1 MNRCGLLTTKP
12 TLKDKMNLFLLFAV
26 VLFPFLT
33 AHNLES
39 AEPALSVRQPASV
52 AHAYLRAVYARD
64 FAEAYRYV
72 SGEDQRARNLNQYL
86 RQRGPFN
93 GFALDVARMLAA
105 MVEVKTTQTQ
115 TVSNRVLLTVHYTA
129 PDPEK
134 LSALLRH
141 WNGYQ
146 LNSLSPTERKQ
157 IIEAIESKRRD
168 GSIEMI
174 AGEEKLTLMKE
185 GDEWRILLDWAAGV
199 TISIHTIVAEPAAAA
214 AVDVRFSP
222 KQVAAQP
229 GEVFEIILKVKNLSA
244 QPITTRI
251 GHLVEPKELADYFEI
266 VQCGFLLPVSLQPGV
281 EQEYSA
287 TYFLRG
293 SLPEGVRKLSLNYDF
308 RLDQA
313 K

>member
-1 MNRCGLLTTKP
+1 MRRCGLLTAEL

-33 AHNLES
+33 AHNLRS
-39 AEPALSVRQPASV
+39 AEPAVSIRQPASV

-64 FAEAYRYV
+64 FAEAYRFV
-72 SGEDQRARNLNQYL
+72 SAEDQRARNLNQYL
-86 RQRGPFN
+86 RQRGSFN
-93 GFALDVARMLAA
+93 GFALEVARMLAA

-115 TVSNRVLLTVHYTA
+115 IVSNRVLLTVHYMA

-185 GDEWRILLDWAAGV
+185 GDEWRIFLDWAAGV
-199 TISIHTIVAEPAAAA
+199 TIPIRTIVAEPAVAAA
-214 AVDVRFSP
+214 MDVRFTP
-222 KQVAAQP
+222 KQVATQP
-229 GEVFEIILKVKNLSA
+229 GEVFEIHLKLRNRSTE
-244 QPITTRI
+244 PITTRI
-251 GHLVEPKELADYFEI
+251 GHLVEPRELADYLEI
-266 VQCGFLLPVSLQPGV
+266 VQCGFLLPVMLRPGT

-287 TYFLRG
+287 TYLLRG
-293 SLPEGVRKLSLNYDF
+293 GLPEGVHQLKLTYDF
-308 RLDQA
+308 RLAQE